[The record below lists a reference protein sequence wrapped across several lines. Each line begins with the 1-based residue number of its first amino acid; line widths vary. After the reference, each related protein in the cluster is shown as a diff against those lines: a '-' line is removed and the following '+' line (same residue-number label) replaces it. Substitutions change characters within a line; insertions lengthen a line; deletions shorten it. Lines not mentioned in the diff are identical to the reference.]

1 MSFIFFAVFFIFTL
15 LVLYHSL
22 PLRMWELGTAI
33 YLLSTLFTPMP
44 WGFTFFAW
52 ILFGGVIA
60 CIRMP
65 ACRAS
70 INRFVYQHA
79 EKVIPVLSKTEEEA
93 LSTGDTWVEQSLF
106 QGNPDWK
113 LIKQQKLSLTAEEQS
128 FLDNE
133 TEELCKMLDNWS
145 IMQARDLPP
154 QVWSFIREKGF
165 LGLVIDKKYG
175 GKGFSAYA
183 HSEIVFK
190 VSTRSGPG
198 VVTVM
203 VPNSLGP
210 GELLQYYGSSE
221 QKQEYLPKLA
231 AGKLIPC
238 FALTEPGA
246 GSDATSIE
254 SEAIVMERNIKDK
267 KELVLSL
274 TLNKR
279 WITLAPIATLIGLA
293 VNLKDP
299 NGLLNG
305 KGSEG
310 ITCLLIQR
318 DLPNLEIGNRHIPAH
333 ESFMNGTIRG
343 KNIIVPISAIIGG
356 QENAGKGWHMLFE
369 CLAIGRSISLP
380 ALGSAISS
388 VAYITSGAYAKIRRQ
403 FNLDIAQ
410 FEGVQEKLAQI
421 AGRDYLIN
429 ATRQLTVGAV
439 FNHLKPSV
447 SSGLT
452 KFLNTELS
460 RLNIIDAMDVH
471 AGRAVVLGPRNY
483 LFSPY
488 QSLPISIT
496 VEGANI
502 MSRNLLIFGQ
512 GSMACHPYLR
522 KEFHAIANKNEEA
535 FQALFWQHA
544 HYTLSNL
551 AKMIS
556 SAFTAGIFIQAE
568 KHALRREIQK
578 LTRLSHAFAFLA
590 DAALILLGGKLK
602 RKERLSARLA
612 DVMMYLYSAMA
623 VIHYFE
629 SHGQEKDDIHHA
641 KWATHFAFYHAQAAM
656 LDFCDNF
663 SIKPLNFI
671 LRFLISPFGQTMKKP
686 SDNLESKLAKIMCSN
701 NSYRQRILRNF
712 FLAHKSDEPVDR
724 VENAFQLLMKNE
736 DIYKKI
742 SDLKQF
748 KFGRLK
754 HKLSEKIKNGALS
767 QEDVDIII
775 AIERARWDAEQV
787 DEFTFQSC
795 IDGTLTSVTNDLI
808 NPLDE

>member
-1 MSFIFFAVFFIFTL
+1 MSLIFFVAFFVFTL
-15 LVLYHSL
+15 MVLYHAM
-22 PLRMWELGTAI
+22 PFRMWELSAAI
-33 YLLSTLFTPMP
+33 YLLSTLFTPMS
-44 WGFTFFAW
+44 WLFTFLAW
-52 ILFGGVIA
+52 IVFGGVIA
-60 CIRMP
+60 CIRLP
-65 ACRAS
+65 SCRAS
-70 INRFVYQHA
+70 INRFIYQHA
-79 EKVIPVLSKTEEEA
+79 EKVVPVLSKTEEEA

-113 LIKQQKLSLTAEEQS
+113 LIKQQKFSLTEEEQA

-145 IMQARDLPP
+145 IMQSRDLPP
-154 QVWSFIREKGF
+154 NVWDFIKEKGF
-165 LGLVIDKKYG
+165 LGLVIDKKYD

-190 VSTRSGPG
+190 ISTRSAPG

-210 GELLQYYGSSE
+210 GELLQYYGSEE

-231 AGKLIPC
+231 SGKLIPC

-254 SEAIVMERNIKDK
+254 SEAIVMEKTIKGK
-267 KELVLSL
+267 KELFLSL

-299 NGLLNG
+299 NKLLNG
-305 KGSEG
+305 KGEEG
-310 ITCLLIQR
+310 ITCLLVQR

-333 ESFMNGTIRG
+333 EFFMNGTIRG
-343 KNIIVPISAIIGG
+343 KDIIVPISTIIGG

-380 ALGSAISS
+380 ALGAAISS
-388 VAYITSGAYAKIRRQ
+388 VAYITTGAYAKVRRQ

-410 FEGVQEKLAQI
+410 FEGIQEKLAHI

-471 AGRAVVLGPRNY
+471 AGRAVVIGPRNY

-522 KEFHAIANKNEEA
+522 KEFYAIASKNEDA

-551 AKMIS
+551 AKTICS
-556 SAFTAGIFIQAE
+556 SFTAGIFIKAE
-568 KHALRREIQK
+568 KHALKREIQK

-590 DAALILLGGKLK
+590 DAALILLGGSLK

-612 DVMMYLYSAMA
+612 DAMMYLYSAMA

-629 SHGQEKDDIHHA
+629 NHGQEKDDILHA
-641 KWATHFAFYHAQAAM
+641 KWATSFALYNAQAAM

-663 SIKPLNFI
+663 SIKSLGFI
-671 LRFLISPFGQTMKKP
+671 LRFLVSPFGQTMKKP
-686 SDNLESKLAKIMCSN
+686 SDNLESKLAKSMCSN
-701 NSYRQRILRNF
+701 NSYRQRLLRNF
-712 FLAHKSDEPVDR
+712 FLAHKSDEPIDR
-724 VENAFQLLMKNE
+724 VENAYQLVIKHEAL
-736 DIYKKI
+736 YKKI
-742 SDLKQF
+742 ADLKHF
-748 KFGRLK
+748 KFSKLK
-754 HKLSEKIKNGALS
+754 HKLSEKLKNGTLS
-767 QEDVDIII
+767 QEEVDAIITV
-775 AIERARWDAEQV
+775 ERARWDAEQV

-795 IDGTLTSVTNDLI
+795 VDGSLNSVTNDLV
-808 NPLDE
+808 NPLD